1 MLTAL
6 SASLRRTLPH
16 IFSKSSILCDCVHCP
31 LKLIPRA
38 PPLDPAPAGGFPL
51 RGAYLHTS
59 LSEAPPVRAPFL
71 FDTTLIVLTAL
82 SASLRRTLP
91 HIFSKSSILC
101 DCVHCPLKLIPRAPP
116 LDPAPAGGFPLRGA
130 TPCVVGTAFLLYTP
144 DFTPSPH
151 SSSLLF

>member
-1 MLTAL
+1 MAVRLFRMRSTAPRCTPATSHSYVHGMSDIAGLYCPREGSSSHICTRPSPRPRL
-6 SASLRRTLPH
+6 SA
-16 IFSKSSILCDCVHCP
+16 
-31 LKLIPRA
+31 
-38 PPLDPAPAGGFPL
+38 PPFYST
-51 RGAYLHTS
+51 R
-59 LSEAPPVRAPFL
+59 PV
-71 FDTTLIVLTAL
+71 IVLTAL